1 MKKILVLFLFAF
13 ILSGCATYKYQHGK
27 KPYDVG
33 YIITRNQ
40 QTVLEY
46 TLGEN
51 NTVPDKDLATERFKR
66 RRKDVE
72 IFYKRMGYIESY
84 YRLYFWNHVAM
95 MTDAIGG
102 IFRMPGVAISDY
114 KYNHDP
120 KYREKIIKLED
131 EQEAKEEAR
140 INKIKDELREYVKK
154 DLEKEKGLSLSA
166 EETKPKAKALVKKTK
181 PADAPK
187 LIVEME
193 TQPKPK
199 EIKPEKVKPEKSK
212 PEKVKLEKAKSEKN
226 KPEKIKPKVIET
238 QSQIIP
244 QQPVAVITAKPQKG
258 YSPLMVKFSANKSYS
273 PKAGIVSYSWD
284 FGDSDTSN
292 KPAAVNTYWS
302 GSFEPRYFNVVLT
315 VKDSNGNTAQANT
328 TIEVMNK

>member
-1 MKKILVLFLFAF
+1 MKKTLALFLTVIF
-13 ILSGCATYKYQHGK
+13 LSGCATYKYQPGK
-27 KPYDVG
+27 KPYDEG

-66 RRKDVE
+66 RRKAVE

-95 MTDAIGG
+95 MADAIGG

-131 EQEAKEEAR
+131 EQEAKEEVR
-140 INKIKDELREYVKK
+140 INKIKAELREYVKE
-154 DLEKEKGLSLSA
+154 DLEREKGFSLPVK
-166 EETKPKAKALVKKTK
+166 ETKPKASAKIKKIK
-181 PADAPK
+181 SADSSQ

-193 TQPKPK
+193 TQPKPQPKPK
-199 EIKPEKVKPEKSK
+199 EIKPEKVKPEKVKPEKAKPEKAK
-212 PEKVKLEKAKSEKN
+212 PEKVK
-226 KPEKIKPKVIET
+226 PKVIEA
-238 QSQIIP
+238 QGQAVP

-273 PKAGIVSYSWD
+273 PKARIVSYSWD

-292 KPAAVNTYWS
+292 KPTAVNTYWS
-302 GSFEPRYFNVVLT
+302 GSFEPRYFNVILT